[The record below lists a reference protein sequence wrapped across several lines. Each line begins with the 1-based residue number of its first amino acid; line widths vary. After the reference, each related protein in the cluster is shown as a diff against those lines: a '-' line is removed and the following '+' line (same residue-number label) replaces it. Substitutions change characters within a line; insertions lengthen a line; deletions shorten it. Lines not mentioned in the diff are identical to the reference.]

1 MWQEILVALGLV
13 LILEGILPFLNP
25 AGWRRALMM
34 LTQMDDRW
42 LRIMGLSSMLV
53 GLLIIHLLK

>member
-1 MWQEILVALGLV
+1 MWQEILVAIGLV

-25 AGWRRALMM
+25 AAWRRALLT